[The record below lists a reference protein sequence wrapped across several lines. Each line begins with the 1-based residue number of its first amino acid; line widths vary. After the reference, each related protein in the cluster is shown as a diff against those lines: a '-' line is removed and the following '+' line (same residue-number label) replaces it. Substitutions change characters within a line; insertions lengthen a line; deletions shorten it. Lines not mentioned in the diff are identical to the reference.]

1 MTSPDGTALATS
13 FQHAGVAAAYAH
25 RPPYPPAVFDLL
37 AGLVPADAP
46 RAVLDL
52 GAGEG
57 ALARPLASLVD
68 RVDAVEIS
76 PAMVAT
82 GRDRPGGDRSNL
94 AWHVTAVED
103 LALAGPYG
111 LATAG
116 ASMHWMDWPRTFEVL
131 RRVLAPG
138 AVLAVVEQSYH
149 RLPWQ
154 DALLEVIA
162 RHSRNQA
169 YDRGF
174 SLPAEL
180 ARRGHWEII
189 GRQETPPT
197 AFSQDVTDY
206 IEQFHSTSSLARE
219 LMPAEEA
226 HAFDAAVEAVVRDYR
241 RPDGTLALPTT
252 ATVVWGTL

>member
-1 MTSPDGTALATS
+1 MSSPLAAS
-13 FQHAGVAAAYAH
+13 FQHHGVAAAYAH
-25 RPPYPPAVFDLL
+25 RPPYPPAVFELL
-37 AGLVPADAP
+37 ADLVTGAP
-46 RAVLDL
+46 RTVLDL

-57 ALARPLASLVD
+57 ALARPLASRVD

-76 PAMVAT
+76 AAMVAA

-94 AWHVTAVED
+94 IWHVTAVESLD
-103 LALAGPYG
+103 LPGPYG

-116 ASMHWMDWPRTFEVL
+116 ASLHWMDWPRTFEVL
-131 RRVLAPG
+131 GRVLAPG
-138 AVLAVVEQSYH
+138 AMLAVVEQSYH

-154 DALLEVIA
+154 DALIEVIV

-174 SLPAEL
+174 SLPTEL

-189 GRQETPPT
+189 GRHETPPT
-197 AFSQDVTDY
+197 EFVQDVGAY

-226 HAFDAAVEAVVRDYR
+226 RAFDTAIEALVDDYR
-241 RPDGTLALPTT
+241 RPDGTLSLPTT

>member
-1 MTSPDGTALATS
+1 MSSPLAAS
-13 FQHAGVAAAYAH
+13 FQHTGVAAAYAH
-25 RPPYPPAVFDLL
+25 RPPYPAAVFDLL
-37 AGLVPADAP
+37 ADLVTGSP
-46 RAVLDL
+46 RTVLDL

-57 ALARPLASLVD
+57 ALARPLASRVD

-76 PAMVAT
+76 AAMVAA
-82 GRDRPGGDRSNL
+82 GRARPGGDRSNL
-94 AWHVTAVED
+94 FWHVTAVES
-103 LALAGPYG
+103 LALPGPYG

-116 ASMHWMDWPRTFEVL
+116 ASLHWMDWPQTFAVL

-149 RLPWQ
+149 RLPWH
-154 DALLEVIA
+154 DGLLEVIA
-162 RHSRNQA
+162 RHSRNQS

-174 SLPAEL
+174 SLVDEL
-180 ARRGHWEII
+180 ARRGHWRII
-189 GRQETPPT
+189 GRHETPPT
-197 AFSQDVTDY
+197 EFSQAVGAY

-219 LMPAEEA
+219 LMPAAEA
-226 HAFDAAVEAVVRDYR
+226 LAFDTAVEALVSDYQ